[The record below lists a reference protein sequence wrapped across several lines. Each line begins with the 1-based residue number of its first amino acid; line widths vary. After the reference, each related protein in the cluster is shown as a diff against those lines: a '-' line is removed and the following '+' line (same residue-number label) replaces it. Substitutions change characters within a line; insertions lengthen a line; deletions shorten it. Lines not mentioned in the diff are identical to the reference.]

1 MDMVRQCLL
10 RDDRGGLTTAW
21 IDAEHAVP
29 HRRMTLKLDGG
40 KTSDP
45 VTVVKAWE
53 TTRPA
58 AEARERSHDWTRTRK
73 ASDI

>member
-21 IDAEHAVP
+21 IDADYAVP
-29 HRRMTLKLDGG
+29 QRRMTLRMDRGQN
-40 KTSDP
+40 SVP

-53 TTRPA
+53 TRRPA
-58 AEARERSHDWTRTRK
+58 AEVRERSHDWTRTRK